1 MSSSC
6 EATSPGTAE
15 PVVARAGERA
25 FTSEALA
32 QLLVLGQPL
41 PLEAGVAEELS
52 RHWLGLTLVTERWA
66 GGDSLLSASDA
77 DGAMAFALRD
87 SAVAELRRQEF
98 PDYTERVR
106 RRAAA
111 VSWATE
117 PRLVAHVLRR
127 AGPESRPEE
136 RELQRRSAE
145 RLLAGL
151 RSGRPW
157 AWANG
162 ENEDR
167 TSQPL
172 GGTIG
177 LVVPGQLPPVLDEAA
192 FALEVDAYSP
202 VIESP
207 FGYHILYR
215 PRPTGVWRE
224 RLEAITA
231 ERIGAEIDSVLL
243 EEVKAR
249 GAFSL
254 VAGATATARAV
265 VRDPWR
271 AAGRG
276 DTLALMGDGA
286 LTSGDFAAFAA
297 ILPAETRSGLA
308 TAEEADV
315 AWFVASVTEKLSL
328 WRLAEARGIR
338 PRPQA
343 IDALRRAYRDDI
355 RALAEDLAAAA
366 AMDGLM
372 LTAVEA
378 RQLASR
384 RVIQALESIA
394 ARRSELR
401 PVPPLLMLR
410 LLEQSDW
417 SFDASAIGPAL
428 ERARVLIDASRPFT
442 SSGSL

>member
-1 MSSSC
+1 
-6 EATSPGTAE
+6 
-15 PVVARAGERA
+15 
-25 FTSEALA
+25 
-32 QLLVLGQPL
+32 
-41 PLEAGVAEELS
+41 
-52 RHWLGLTLVTERWA
+52 
-66 GGDSLLSASDA
+66 
-77 DGAMAFALRD
+77 
-87 SAVAELRRQEF
+87 
-98 PDYTERVR
+98 
-106 RRAAA
+106 
-111 VSWATE
+111 
-117 PRLVAHVLRR
+117 
-127 AGPESRPEE
+127 
-136 RELQRRSAE
+136 
-145 RLLAGL
+145 
-151 RSGRPW
+151 
-157 AWANG
+157 
-162 ENEDR
+162 
-167 TSQPL
+167 
-172 GGTIG
+172 
-177 LVVPGQLPPVLDEAA
+177 
-192 FALEVDAYSP
+192 
-202 VIESP
+202 
-207 FGYHILYR
+207 
-215 PRPTGVWRE
+215 
-224 RLEAITA
+224 
-231 ERIGAEIDSVLL
+231 
-243 EEVKAR
+243 
-249 GAFSL
+249 
-254 VAGATATARAV
+254 
-265 VRDPWR
+265 
-271 AAGRG
+271 
-276 DTLALMGDGA
+276 MGDGA

-410 LLEQSDW
+410 LLEHSDW

>member
-1 MSSSC
+1 M
-6 EATSPGTAE
+6 
-15 PVVARAGERA
+15 
-25 FTSEALA
+25 
-32 QLLVLGQPL
+32 
-41 PLEAGVAEELS
+41 
-52 RHWLGLTLVTERWA
+52 
-66 GGDSLLSASDA
+66 
-77 DGAMAFALRD
+77 
-87 SAVAELRRQEF
+87 
-98 PDYTERVR
+98 
-106 RRAAA
+106 
-111 VSWATE
+111 
-117 PRLVAHVLRR
+117 
-127 AGPESRPEE
+127 
-136 RELQRRSAE
+136 
-145 RLLAGL
+145 
-151 RSGRPW
+151 
-157 AWANG
+157 
-162 ENEDR
+162 
-167 TSQPL
+167 
-172 GGTIG
+172 
-177 LVVPGQLPPVLDEAA
+177 PGQLPPVLDEAA